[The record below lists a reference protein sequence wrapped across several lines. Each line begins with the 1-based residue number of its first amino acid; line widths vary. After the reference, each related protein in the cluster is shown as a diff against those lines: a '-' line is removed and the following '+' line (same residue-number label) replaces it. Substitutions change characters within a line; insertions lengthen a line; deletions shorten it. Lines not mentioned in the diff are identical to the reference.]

1 MRGDQA
7 QQADY
12 TLIFDGGS
20 LGNPGPGYGSY
31 MVIRNRDGR
40 QRIQRLSFEAEMT
53 NNEAEYQALI
63 VGLEGLLETVKP
75 DGHQPSDLSL
85 EVRGDSRLA
94 LNQVA
99 GIWKTRKPHLMPLC
113 DRARELL
120 SQFGVFTLTWQAR
133 EQSEEALGH

>member
-1 MRGDQA
+1 MTDKQTG
-7 QQADY
+7 QADY

-31 MVIRNRDGR
+31 VVIHNPDGR
-40 QRIQRLSFEAEMT
+40 QRIQRLNFREEMT

-63 VGLEGLLETVKP
+63 AALEDLLQTLRSA
-75 DGHQPSDLSL
+75 GHQPSGLSL
-85 EVRGDSRLA
+85 EVRGDSRLV
-94 LNQVA
+94 LNQVE

-120 SQFGVFTLTWQAR
+120 GQWGSFTLTWQAR
-133 EQSEEALGH
+133 ARSEEALGH